1 MAMDPGKYWKFGV
14 VGACLLNDTQK
25 KLETFTRPPFLG
37 LFQVS
42 LTGKGLQPWP
52 CHHVT
57 PCVLMTQGVFFSGRE
72 LWPQTVA
79 EPESEP
85 DSGGQEDLVN
95 GVSGKIW
102 CWKKNNFYCRWSS
115 KQQGACTPSPLSASQ
130 LLIYIS
136 VVAPFLSSLHT
147 GVHRISLYMSLSIYL
162 SVYPST
168 YLSIY
173 VKLIYPS
180 MPVLFPC
187 HSFLRLLKLGLRPFA
202 LDVIHEFYSE
212 HGSTLATIAWQTMPK
227 GLEQLLCLQP
237 FVVLLSQK
245 NERGNYTGPVKM
257 LCLSQTG

>member
-1 MAMDPGKYWKFGV
+1 MPASHGYGPREILKIWCCRSMPTKWYP
-14 VGACLLNDTQK
+14 K

-136 VVAPFLSSLHT
+136 VVAPFY
-147 GVHRISLYMSLSIYL
+147 LYCTLVSIEYL
-162 SVYPST
+162 YICLYLST
-168 YLSIY
+168 YLSTHLPICLSTSNWSIHPCQY
-173 VKLIYPS
+173 CFHAILFSDCWSWGSGLSPLMSSMSFTPS
-180 MPVLFPC
+180 MAARWLP
-187 HSFLRLLKLGLRPFA
+187 
-202 LDVIHEFYSE
+202 
-212 HGSTLATIAWQTMPK
+212 
-227 GLEQLLCLQP
+227 
-237 FVVLLSQK
+237 
-245 NERGNYTGPVKM
+245 
-257 LCLSQTG
+257 